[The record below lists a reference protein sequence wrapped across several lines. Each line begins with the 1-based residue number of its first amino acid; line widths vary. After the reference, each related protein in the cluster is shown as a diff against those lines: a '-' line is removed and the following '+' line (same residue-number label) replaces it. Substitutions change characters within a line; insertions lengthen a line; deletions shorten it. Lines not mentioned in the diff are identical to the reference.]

1 MLLWEHIV
9 LPLLAILALGVMD
22 RHARRTLAGWLV
34 NLGWDACVLAL
45 GAAPAVFLS
54 ESATRLFG
62 GRELAACW
70 GFAYMLAGIFVA
82 GGIVG
87 SLRGAEHK
95 HDGHAAVALLIGAV
109 LVECLVY
116 VATWYQPP
124 ITHLPR

>member
-22 RHARRTLAGWLV
+22 RHARRGLAGWLV
-34 NLGWDACVLAL
+34 NLGWDSCVLSL

-54 ESATRLFG
+54 DTAAKLCG
-62 GRELAACW
+62 GREYAVCW

-95 HDGHAAVALLIGAV
+95 HDGHAAVALLVGGA
-109 LVECLVY
+109 LLGSLIY
-116 VATWYQPP
+116 VVTWHQS
-124 ITHLPR
+124 R